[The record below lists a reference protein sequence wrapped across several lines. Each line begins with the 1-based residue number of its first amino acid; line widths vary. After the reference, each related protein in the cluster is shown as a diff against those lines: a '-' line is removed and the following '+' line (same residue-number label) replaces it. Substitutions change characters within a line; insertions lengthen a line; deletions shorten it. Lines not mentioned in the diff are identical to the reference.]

1 MTGSSNAA
9 LLELRGVSIQT
20 TRLER
25 DHLVGEIGDGKGRL
39 KIETGSGGITLQRHG
54 Q

>member
-1 MTGSSNAA
+1 
-9 LLELRGVSIQT
+9 
-20 TRLER
+20 
-25 DHLVGEIGDGKGRL
+25 VGEIGDGKGRV